1 MSLEEKIFDK
11 IFSSGVSGLKKT
23 DLTKEFASV
32 DLDNILNTW
41 IKENKIIISK
51 KGSTNYCWHKDSYFH
66 YLLESDPKFKYTF
79 EILKEVQISFQ
90 KLSTSIDKHVEKLE
104 GRMIVLLDSILATT
118 TNNNNNNNNVYENS
132 IPKPQKV
139 INLQN
144 FSDDFDSTICKYSDS
159 IGWVPLVTLR
169 NDLSHKYEISEK
181 EFYDLAEQLVN
192 ENRSKYELS
201 TGGNEGIMIRGLVY
215 GYVRCL

>member
-23 DLTKEFASV
+23 DLSKEFASV
-32 DLDNILNTW
+32 NLDNILNTW

-51 KGSTNYCWHKDSYFH
+51 KGSTNYCWHKDSYYQ
-66 YLLESDPKFKYTF
+66 YLLDSDPKFKYTF
-79 EILKEVQISFQ
+79 ELLKEMSTSFN

-104 GRMIVLLDSILATT
+104 GKMMVLMDSILATA
-118 TNNNNNNNNVYENS
+118 TNKHTFENS
-132 IPKPQKV
+132 IANPQKV

-144 FSDDFDSTICKYSDS
+144 FSEDFDLTICKYSDS
-159 IGWVPLVTLR
+159 IGWVPLATLR
-169 NDLSHKYEISEK
+169 NDLSNKYEISEK

>member
-41 IKENKIIISK
+41 IKQNKIIISK
-51 KGSTNYCWHKDSYFH
+51 KGSTNYCWHKDSYFQ
-66 YLLESDPKFKYTF
+66 YLVDSDPKFKYTL
-79 EILKEVQISFQ
+79 ELLKEVQVSFQ
-90 KLSTSIDKHVEKLE
+90 NLSTSIDRHIEKLE
-104 GRMIVLLDSILATT
+104 GKMIVLMDSILATT
-118 TNNNNNNNNVYENS
+118 TNNHTFENS
-132 IPKPQKV
+132 IPNPQKV
-139 INLQN
+139 INLQR
-144 FSDDFDSTICKYSDS
+144 FSEDFDLTICKYSDS
-159 IGWVPLVTLR
+159 IGWVPLATLR
-169 NDLSHKYEISEK
+169 NDLSNKYEISEK

>member
-32 DLDNILNTW
+32 NLDNILNTW
-41 IKENKIIISK
+41 IKENKIIVSK
-51 KGSTNYCWHKDSYFH
+51 KGSTNYCWHKDSYFQ
-66 YLLESDPKFKYTF
+66 YLVDSDPKFKYTL
-79 EILKEVQISFQ
+79 ELLKEVQISFQ
-90 KLSTSIDKHVEKLE
+90 NLSTSIDRHVEKLE
-104 GRMIVLLDSILATT
+104 GKMIVLMDSILATT
-118 TNNNNNNNNVYENS
+118 TNNHTFENS
-132 IPKPQKV
+132 IPNPQKV
-139 INLQN
+139 INLQR
-144 FSDDFDSTICKYSDS
+144 FSEDFDLTICKYSDS
-159 IGWVPLVTLR
+159 IGWVPLATLR
-169 NDLSHKYEISEK
+169 NDLSIKYEISEK

>member
-32 DLDNILNTW
+32 NLDNILNTW
-41 IKENKIIISK
+41 IKENKIIVSK
-51 KGSTNYCWHKDSYFH
+51 KGSTNYCWHKDSYFQ
-66 YLLESDPKFKYTF
+66 YLVDSDPKFKYTL
-79 EILKEVQISFQ
+79 ELLKEVQISFQ
-90 KLSTSIDKHVEKLE
+90 NLSTSIDRHVEKLE
-104 GRMIVLLDSILATT
+104 GKMIVLMDSILATT
-118 TNNNNNNNNVYENS
+118 TNSHTFENS
-132 IPKPQKV
+132 IPNPQKV
-139 INLQN
+139 INLQS
-144 FSDDFDSTICKYSDS
+144 FSEDFDLTICKYSDS
-159 IGWVPLVTLR
+159 IGWVPLATLR
-169 NDLSHKYEISEK
+169 NDLSIKYEISEK

>member
-23 DLTKEFASV
+23 DLSKEFASV
-32 DLDNILNTW
+32 NLDNILNTW

-51 KGSTNYCWHKDSYFH
+51 KGSTNYCWHKDSYYQ
-66 YLLESDPKFKYTF
+66 YLLDSDPKFKYTF
-79 EILKEVQISFQ
+79 ELLKEMSTSFN

-104 GRMIVLLDSILATT
+104 GKMMVLMDSILATA
-118 TNNNNNNNNVYENS
+118 TNKHTFENS
-132 IPKPQKV
+132 TANPQKV

-144 FSDDFDSTICKYSDS
+144 FSEDFDLTICKYSDS
-159 IGWVPLVTLR
+159 IGWVPLATLR
-169 NDLSHKYEISEK
+169 NDLSNKYEISEK

>member
-41 IKENKIIISK
+41 IKQNKIIVSK
-51 KGSTNYCWHKDSYFH
+51 KGSTNYCWHKDSYFQ
-66 YLLESDPKFKYTF
+66 YLVDSDPKFKYTL
-79 EILKEVQISFQ
+79 ELIKEVQLSFQ
-90 KLSTSIDKHVEKLE
+90 NLATSIDKHVEKLE
-104 GRMIVLLDSILATT
+104 GKMIVLMDSILATT
-118 TNNNNNNNNVYENS
+118 TNSHAFENS
-132 IPKPQKV
+132 IPNPHKV
-139 INLQN
+139 INLQR
-144 FSDDFDSTICKYSDS
+144 FSEDFDLTICKYSDS
-159 IGWVPLVTLR
+159 IGWVPLATLR
-169 NDLSHKYEISEK
+169 NDLSNKYEISEK

>member
-32 DLDNILNTW
+32 NLDNILNTW
-41 IKENKIIISK
+41 IKENKIIVSK
-51 KGSTNYCWHKDSYFH
+51 KGSTNYCWHKDSYFQ
-66 YLLESDPKFKYTF
+66 YLVDSDPKFKYTL
-79 EILKEVQISFQ
+79 ELLKEVQISFQ
-90 KLSTSIDKHVEKLE
+90 NLSTSIDKHVEKLE
-104 GRMIVLLDSILATT
+104 GKMIVLMDSILATT
-118 TNNNNNNNNVYENS
+118 TNSHTFENS
-132 IPKPQKV
+132 IPNPQKV
-139 INLQN
+139 INLQS
-144 FSDDFDSTICKYSDS
+144 FSEDFDLTICKYSDS
-159 IGWVPLVTLR
+159 IGWVPLATLR
-169 NDLSHKYEISEK
+169 NDLSNKYEISEK
-181 EFYDLAEQLVN
+181 EFYDLAEQIVN

>member
-23 DLTKEFASV
+23 DLSKEFASV
-32 DLDNILNTW
+32 NLDNILNTW

-51 KGSTNYCWHKDSYFH
+51 KGSTNYCWHKDSYYQ
-66 YLLESDPKFKYTF
+66 YLLDSDPKFKYTF
-79 EILKEVQISFQ
+79 ELLKEMSTSFN

-104 GRMIVLLDSILATT
+104 GKMMVLMDSILATASNKHT
-118 TNNNNNNNNVYENS
+118 FENS
-132 IPKPQKV
+132 IANPQKV

-144 FSDDFDSTICKYSDS
+144 FSEDFDLTICKYSDS
-159 IGWVPLVTLR
+159 IGWVPLATLR
-169 NDLSHKYEISEK
+169 NDLSNKYEISEK
-181 EFYDLAEQLVN
+181 EFYDIAEQLVN

>member
-32 DLDNILNTW
+32 NLDNILNTW
-41 IKENKIIISK
+41 IKENKIIVSK
-51 KGSTNYCWHKDSYFH
+51 KGSTNYCWHKDSYFQ
-66 YLLESDPKFKYTF
+66 YLVDSDPKFKYTL
-79 EILKEVQISFQ
+79 ELLKEVQISFQ
-90 KLSTSIDKHVEKLE
+90 NLSTSIDRHVEKLE
-104 GRMIVLLDSILATT
+104 GKMIVLMDSILATT
-118 TNNNNNNNNVYENS
+118 TNSHTFENS
-132 IPKPQKV
+132 IPNPQKV
-139 INLQN
+139 INLQS
-144 FSDDFDSTICKYSDS
+144 FSEDFDLTICKYSDS
-159 IGWVPLVTLR
+159 IGWVPLATLR
-169 NDLSHKYEISEK
+169 NDLSNKYEISEK

>member
-41 IKENKIIISK
+41 IKQNKIIISK
-51 KGSTNYCWHKDSYFH
+51 KGSTNYCWHKDSYFQ
-66 YLLESDPKFKYTF
+66 YLVDSDPKFKYTL
-79 EILKEVQISFQ
+79 ELLKEVQISF
-90 KLSTSIDKHVEKLE
+90 KNLSTSIDRHVEKLE
-104 GRMIVLLDSILATT
+104 GKMIVLMDSILATT
-118 TNNNNNNNNVYENS
+118 TNNHTFENS
-132 IPKPQKV
+132 IPNPQKV
-139 INLQN
+139 INLQR
-144 FSDDFDSTICKYSDS
+144 FSEDFDLTICKYSDS
-159 IGWVPLVTLR
+159 IGWVPLATLR
-169 NDLSHKYEISEK
+169 NDLSIKYEISEN

-201 TGGNEGIMIRGLVY
+201 TGGTEGIMIRGLVY

>member
-32 DLDNILNTW
+32 NLDNILNTW
-41 IKENKIIISK
+41 IKQNKIIVSK
-51 KGSTNYCWHKDSYFH
+51 KGSTNYCWHKDSYFQ
-66 YLLESDPKFKYTF
+66 YLVDSDPKFKYTL
-79 EILKEVQISFQ
+79 ELIKEVQISFQ
-90 KLSTSIDKHVEKLE
+90 NLSTSIDKHVEKLE
-104 GRMIVLLDSILATT
+104 GKMIVLMDSILATT
-118 TNNNNNNNNVYENS
+118 TNSHTFENS
-132 IPKPQKV
+132 IPNPQKV
-139 INLQN
+139 INLQS
-144 FSDDFDSTICKYSDS
+144 FSEDFDLTICKYSDS
-159 IGWVPLVTLR
+159 IGWVPLATLR
-169 NDLSHKYEISEK
+169 NDLSNKYEISEK
-181 EFYDLAEQLVN
+181 EFYDLAEQIVN